1 MDDNARRP
9 TVLAVFT
16 GGTISCTLDRERG
29 VPVPTLT
36 GGEILDRTPGVDRV
50 ADVVV
55 EDFGRYPG
63 PHMHPE
69 RMLELARRIEAA
81 MAARHLD
88 GVVVTHGTD
97 SLEET
102 AFFLDRVLPPDLPVV
117 VLGAMKLVSDPAW
130 DGAANLLAACRVA
143 ASPASRGR
151 GTMVVMADQI
161 HAAAW
166 VTKAHAESLE
176 AFASPQTGSIGVVDR
191 GQVVFF
197 GPPSRAPLPR
207 MSGDWIEP
215 GVDLI
220 RAVTGA
226 DGRHVEASLQAGAR
240 GLVVEGMGRGNL
252 PPAMAAAVVEA
263 ARDIPVVM
271 ATRCTLGRALPL
283 YGYEGGAAGLREAG
297 VVFAGHL
304 SGVKAR
310 LLLMMLLGAGDGI
323 DEIRQKFEG
332 DGYGTV
338 GPDGGTNG

>member
-1 MDDNARRP
+1 VDDNSPRP

-16 GGTISCTLDRERG
+16 GGTISCTLDSERG

-36 GGEILDRTPGVDRV
+36 GQQIVERTPGLEEV
-50 ADVVV
+50 AELVI

-81 MAARHLD
+81 MAARSLD

-102 AFFLDRVLPPDLPVV
+102 AFFLDRVLPPEIPVV
-117 VLGAMKLVSDPAW
+117 VLGAMKLVSDPGW

-143 ASPASRGR
+143 ASDAARGR

-161 HAAAW
+161 HAATW
-166 VTKAHAESLE
+166 VTKIHAESLE
-176 AFASPQTGSIGVVDR
+176 AFASPQTGPIGAVDR
-191 GQVVFF
+191 GRPIFF
-197 GPPSRAPLPR
+197 GPPAPVQLPR

-215 GVDLI
+215 AVDLI
-220 RAVTGA
+220 RAVAGA
-226 DGRHVEASLQAGAR
+226 DGRHVEASRRSGAR

-252 PPAMAAAVVEA
+252 PPQLAAVVVEA
-263 ARDIPVVM
+263 ARDIPVVL
-271 ATRCTLGRALPL
+271 ATRCPRGRALPM
-283 YGYEGGAAGLREAG
+283 YGYEGGAASLREAG
-297 VVFAGHL
+297 VVFADHL
-304 SGVKAR
+304 SGPKAR

-323 DEIRQKFEG
+323 DEIRAKLEGGRYGSG
-332 DGYGTV
+332 DGV
-338 GPDGGTNG
+338 PA